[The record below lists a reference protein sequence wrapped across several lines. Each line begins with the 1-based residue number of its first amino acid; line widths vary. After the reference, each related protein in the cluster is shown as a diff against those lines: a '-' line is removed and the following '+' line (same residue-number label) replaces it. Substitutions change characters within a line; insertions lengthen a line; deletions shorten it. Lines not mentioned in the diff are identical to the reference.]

1 MNPKI
6 IYTVQHTQSEHHNLN
21 NIKLFVF
28 DLGGTLMEYK
38 GMHLSWTGYYK
49 SAFEYVNTQ
58 LGLGLSEQQ
67 IAESIQIFC
76 DYNPA
81 VNPRE
86 KEIDPEIIFGDIIKG
101 WGTTIPPM
109 KIIEVFFESLKLE
122 PVIYDDSI
130 PTLDYLKKS
139 GFKIAA
145 MTDVATGMPDLMHKN
160 YVTPLLPYFDLYVSS
175 LSCGYKKPNPKG
187 LQDISKELGIAP
199 DNMVMIGD
207 TARDVNAAKNIG
219 CRAILINR
227 KKGPA
232 QELGQDFTIKNT
244 LEIMEML

>member
-1 MNPKI
+1 M
-6 IYTVQHTQSEHHNLN
+6 LN

-38 GMHLSWTGYYK
+38 VMHLCWAGYYK
-49 SAFEYVNTQ
+49 SSFEYVNEK
-58 LGLGLSEQQ
+58 LELGLSDQQ
-67 IAESIQIFC
+67 IATSVQIFT

-101 WGTTIPPM
+101 WGITIPPV

-130 PTLDYLKKS
+130 PTLEYLKKS

-145 MTDVATGMPDLMHKN
+145 MTDVATGMPDFMHKN

-175 LSCGYKKPNPKG
+175 LSC
-187 LQDISKELGIAP
+187 
-199 DNMVMIGD
+199 
-207 TARDVNAAKNIG
+207 
-219 CRAILINR
+219 
-227 KKGPA
+227 
-232 QELGQDFTIKNT
+232 
-244 LEIMEML
+244 

>member
-1 MNPKI
+1 MK
-6 IYTVQHTQSEHHNLN
+6 LN
-21 NIKLFVF
+21 NIKLCVF

-49 SAFEYVNTQ
+49 SGFEYVNEK
-58 LGLGLSEQQ
+58 LALGLSQQQ
-67 IAESIQIFC
+67 IATSIQIFT

-86 KEIDPEIIFGDIIKG
+86 KEIDPEIIFTDIIKG
-101 WGTTIPPM
+101 WGTTLPVS
-109 KIIEVFFESLKLE
+109 KIIDVFFESLHLE
-122 PVIYDDSI
+122 PVIYEDSI
-130 PTLDYLKKS
+130 PALERLKKS

-187 LQDISKELGIAP
+187 LRDISEYFGIAP
-199 DNMVMIGD
+199 ENMVMTGD
-207 TARDVNAAKNIG
+207 TSRDVDAAKNLG
-219 CRAILINR
+219 CHSILINR
-227 KKGPA
+227 SGNPA
-232 QELGQDFTIKNT
+232 QELGQEFTVSNA
-244 LEIMEML
+244 LEILELIQL

>member
-1 MNPKI
+1 M
-6 IYTVQHTQSEHHNLN
+6 LN

-38 GMHLSWTGYYK
+38 GMHLSWVGYYK
-49 SAFEYVNTQ
+49 SSFEYVNEK
-58 LGLGLSEQQ
+58 LELGLSDQQ
-67 IAESIQIFC
+67 LATSVQIFT

-101 WGTTIPPM
+101 WGTTIPPA

-122 PVIYDDSI
+122 PVIYNDSI
-130 PTLDYLKKS
+130 PTLEYLKKS

-145 MTDVATGMPDLMHKN
+145 MTDVATGMPDFMHKN

-187 LQDISKELGIAP
+187 LRDISEHFGIAP
-199 DNMVMIGD
+199 ENMVMIGD
-207 TARDVNAAKNIG
+207 TSRDVNAAKNIG
-219 CRAILINR
+219 CCSILIKR
-227 KKGPA
+227 KCRSEQNQA
-232 QELGQDFTIKNT
+232 QELGQDFTITNIQEI
-244 LEIMEML
+244 LELIG

>member
-1 MNPKI
+1 
-6 IYTVQHTQSEHHNLN
+6 
-21 NIKLFVF
+21 
-28 DLGGTLMEYK
+28 MEYK

-58 LGLGLSEQQ
+58 LKLGLTEQQ
-67 IAESIQIFC
+67 IADSIQIFC

-101 WGTTIPPM
+101 WGTTIPPA

-122 PVIYDDSI
+122 PVIYEDSI
-130 PTLDYLKKS
+130 PTLEYLKKS

-187 LQDISKELGIAP
+187 LRDISEHFGIAP
-199 DNMVMIGD
+199 ENMVMIGD
-207 TARDVNAAKNIG
+207 TLRDVNAAKNIG
-219 CRAILINR
+219 CHSILINHS
-227 KKGPA
+227 GGA
-232 QELGQDFTIKNT
+232 AQDFGQEYTVTNAM
-244 LEIMEML
+244 EILDLIQL

>member
-1 MNPKI
+1 MK
-6 IYTVQHTQSEHHNLN
+6 LN

-49 SAFEYVNTQ
+49 SAFEYVNSQ
-58 LGLGLSEQQ
+58 
-67 IAESIQIFC
+67 
-76 DYNPA
+76 
-81 VNPRE
+81 
-86 KEIDPEIIFGDIIKG
+86 
-101 WGTTIPPM
+101 
-109 KIIEVFFESLKLE
+109 LKLE

-130 PTLDYLKKS
+130 STLEALKKA

-187 LQDISKELGIAP
+187 LRDISEQLGIAP
-199 DNMVMIGD
+199 ENMVMIGD
-207 TARDVNAAKNIG
+207 THRDVNAAKNIG
-219 CRAILINR
+219 CRSILINR
-227 KKGPA
+227 KNEPA
-232 QELGQDFTIKNT
+232 QELGQDFTITNT
-244 LEIMEML
+244 LEILDLIQL

>member
-1 MNPKI
+1 MSK
-6 IYTVQHTQSEHHNLN
+6 LN
-21 NIKLFVF
+21 NVRLFVF

-49 SAFEYVNTQ
+49 DAFEHVNQ
-58 LGLGLSEQQ
+58 KLGLGLSEQQ
-67 IAESIQIFC
+67 IETSIKIFS
-76 DYNPA
+76 DYNPM

-86 KEIDPEIIFGDIIKG
+86 KEIDPEIIFKDIIKG
-101 WGTTIPPM
+101 WGTSIPVS
-109 KIIEVFFESLKLE
+109 KINEIFFESLNLV

-130 PTLDYLKKS
+130 PALERLKKS

-145 MTDVATGMPDLMHKN
+145 MTDVATGMPDEMHKS

-187 LQDISKELGIAP
+187 LKDISEYFGIAP
-199 DNMVMIGD
+199 DNMVMTGD

-219 CRAILINR
+219 CRSILINR
-227 KKGPA
+227 SGGQAK
-232 QELGQDFTIKNT
+232 ELGQDYTVTNAMEILDLIGEVKNDF
-244 LEIMEML
+244 

>member
-1 MNPKI
+1 MK
-6 IYTVQHTQSEHHNLN
+6 LN

-49 SAFEYVNTQ
+49 SGFEYVNEK
-58 LGLGLSEQQ
+58 LALGLSQQQ
-67 IAESIQIFC
+67 IATSIQIFT

-86 KEIDPEIIFGDIIKG
+86 KEIDPEIIFTDIIKG
-101 WGTTIPPM
+101 WGTSLPVS
-109 KIIEVFFESLKLE
+109 KIIDVFFESLKLE
-122 PVIYDDSI
+122 PVIYEDSI
-130 PTLDYLKKS
+130 PALERLKKS

-145 MTDVATGMPDLMHKN
+145 MTDVATGKPDLMHKN

-187 LQDISKELGIAP
+187 LRDISEYFGIAP
-199 DNMVMIGD
+199 ENMIMTGD
-207 TARDVNAAKNIG
+207 TSRDVDAAKNLG
-219 CRAILINR
+219 CHSILINR
-227 KKGPA
+227 SGNPA
-232 QELGQDFTIKNT
+232 QELGQEFTVSNA
-244 LEIMEML
+244 LEILELIQL

>member
-1 MNPKI
+1 MAK
-6 IYTVQHTQSEHHNLN
+6 LD

-49 SAFEYVNTQ
+49 SAFEYVNSQ
-58 LGLGLSEQQ
+58 LELGLSDQQ
-67 IAESIQIFC
+67 IADSIQIFC
-76 DYNPA
+76 DYNP
-81 VNPRE
+81 VVKTRE

-101 WGTTIPPM
+101 WNTTIPVT
-109 KIIEVFFESLKLE
+109 KIIDVFFESLKLE

-130 PTLDYLKKS
+130 PTLEALKKA

-187 LQDISKELGIAP
+187 LCDIVPE
-199 DNMVMIGD
+199 NMVMIGD
-207 TARDVNAAKNIG
+207 TNRDVNAAKNIG
-219 CRAILINR
+219 CHSILINR
-227 KKGPA
+227 KDEPA
-232 QELGQDFTIKNT
+232 QELGQDFTITNT
-244 LEIMEML
+244 LEILDLIQL

>member
-1 MNPKI
+1 MK
-6 IYTVQHTQSEHHNLN
+6 LD

-49 SAFEYVNTQ
+49 SAFEYVNSQ
-58 LGLGLSEQQ
+58 LKLGLTEQQ

-86 KEIDPEIIFGDIIKG
+86 KEIDPEIIFGEIIKG
-101 WGTTIPPM
+101 WGTMLPVA
-109 KIIEVFFESLKLE
+109 KIIEVFFESLKFE

-130 PTLDYLKKS
+130 PTLEALKKA

-187 LQDISKELGIAP
+187 LCDISEQLGIAP
-199 DNMVMIGD
+199 ENMVMIGD
-207 TARDVNAAKNIG
+207 THRDVNAAKNLG
-219 CRAILINR
+219 CRSILINR
-227 KKGPA
+227 KDSPS
-232 QELGQDFTIKNT
+232 QEIGQDFTITNT
-244 LEIMEML
+244 QEILELIN

>member
-1 MNPKI
+1 MK
-6 IYTVQHTQSEHHNLN
+6 LD

-38 GMHLSWTGYYK
+38 GMHLSCTGYYK
-49 SAFEYVNTQ
+49 SAFEYVNSQ
-58 LGLGLSEQQ
+58 LELGLSDQQ
-67 IAESIQIFC
+67 ITDSIQIFC
-76 DYNPA
+76 NYNPA

-86 KEIDPEIIFGDIIKG
+86 KEIEPEIIFGDIIKG
-101 WGTTIPPM
+101 WNTTIPVM
-109 KIIEVFFESLKLE
+109 KIIDVFFESLKLE

-130 PTLDYLKKS
+130 PTLEALKKA

-187 LQDISKELGIAP
+187 LRDISEQLGIAP
-199 DNMVMIGD
+199 ENMVMIGD
-207 TARDVNAAKNIG
+207 THRDVNAAKNIG
-219 CRAILINR
+219 CRSILINR
-227 KKGPA
+227 KYEPA

-244 LEIMEML
+244 QEILELISVNKV

>member
-1 MNPKI
+1 MK
-6 IYTVQHTQSEHHNLN
+6 LN

-49 SAFEYVNTQ
+49 NAFEYVNNK
-58 LGLGLSEQQ
+58 LVLGLSQQQ
-67 IAESIQIFC
+67 IAASIQIFK

-86 KEIDPEIIFGDIIKG
+86 KEIDPEIIFADIVKG
-101 WGTTIPPM
+101 WGTTLPVS
-109 KIIEVFFESLKLE
+109 KIIEVFFESLHLE
-122 PVIYDDSI
+122 PVIYEDSI
-130 PTLDYLKKS
+130 PALEQLKKS
-139 GFKIAA
+139 GYKIAA

-187 LQDISKELGIAP
+187 LRDISEHFGIAP

-207 TARDVNAAKNIG
+207 TSRDVNAAKNIG
-219 CRAILINR
+219 CHSILINR
-227 KKGPA
+227 SCNPS
-232 QELGQDFTIKNT
+232 QDFGQEYTVTSAMEI
-244 LEIMEML
+244 LELIQI

>member
-1 MNPKI
+1 MK
-6 IYTVQHTQSEHHNLN
+6 YMKLN

-58 LGLGLSEQQ
+58 LKLGLTEQQ
-67 IAESIQIFC
+67 IADSIQIFC

-101 WGTTIPPM
+101 WGTTIPPA

-122 PVIYDDSI
+122 PVIYEDSI
-130 PTLDYLKKS
+130 PTLEYLKKS

-145 MTDVATGMPDLMHKN
+145 MTDVATGMPDYMHKN

-187 LQDISKELGIAP
+187 LRDISEHFGIAP
-199 DNMVMIGD
+199 ENMVMIGD
-207 TARDVNAAKNIG
+207 TSRDINAAKNIS
-219 CRAILINR
+219 CHSILINR
-227 KKGPA
+227 SGRPS
-232 QELGQDFTIKNT
+232 QD
-244 LEIMEML
+244 